1 MPKGTDVTYVNKLHN
16 EFGAH
21 GNYLKGDD
29 RRRWSL
35 EFGIK
40 HYAGPVI
47 YTVHG
52 FLDKN
57 KDVQQ
62 DQLFDIMSESTNPFV
77 KDLTKFQDLYGCY
90 ANKSNLSS
98 SSSTYSNLCNLTNG
112 NSNGMTNGTAMNG
125 HANGHVNGQV
135 NGQVNGNLSV
145 PNGNNTSSSSSS
157 QCSSA
162 NSTYG
167 RASGQSI
174 YGTMGSSVNTSKG
187 KPTVADT
194 FRQQLTALVD
204 ILHSTNPWYVRCIKP
219 NSDKTG
225 DHYDDPQVLAQ
236 LRYLGMNDI
245 IRIRREGYPIHY
257 LFSQFSHRFKCILN
271 QTRSIKVADQNATA
285 VCRQLIGYALSNLIK
300 QLGKSPSEPID
311 HADYYQM
318 GKRKIFLKLNIHENL
333 ELEREYLL
341 DQFAVKIQA
350 CWRRFVV
357 CREFNRLK
365 RATVRI
371 QRKYRAIK
379 QRLWFQQRKRAAITI
394 QSYVRGMFAREC
406 YAAMKEMALLQKQQR
421 EREEAEARRAAEEAA
436 ERERQ
441 LELQKQLQE
450 AAEQNAAQLAEK
462 QADDIRANSGKA
474 NVDEAITYV
483 SLDFLISPHV

>member
-16 EFGAH
+16 EFGGH
-21 GNYLKGDD
+21 GNYIKGDD
-29 RRRWSL
+29 RRRWSV
-35 EFGIK
+35 EFGIR

-47 YTVHG
+47 YTVNG

-62 DQLFDIMSESTNPFV
+62 DQLFDIMSESTNTFV
-77 KDLTKFQDLYGCY
+77 KDLTKFQDLYGCF
-90 ANKSNLSS
+90 ANKSNISS

-112 NSNGMTNGTAMNG
+112 NSNGLTNGSSTNAMNG
-125 HANGHVNGQV
+125 QLNGQMNGH
-135 NGQVNGNLSV
+135 LAV
-145 PNGNNTSSSSSS
+145 PNGISNNTSSSSSS

-162 NSTYG
+162 SSTYG

-174 YGTMGSSVNTSKG
+174 YGTMGGSANTSKG

-225 DHYDDPQVLAQ
+225 DHYDDQQVLAQ
-236 LRYLGMNDI
+236 LRYLGMLDI

-271 QTRSIKVADQNATA
+271 QTRSIKVVDQNA
-285 VCRQLIGYALSNLIK
+285 VSLCRQLIEYALANLIK
-300 QLGKSPSEPID
+300 QLGKSPNEPID
-311 HADYYQM
+311 HTDFYQM

-341 DQFAVKIQA
+341 DQFAVRIQA
-350 CWRRFVV
+350 YWRRFVV
-357 CREFNRLK
+357 YREFNRLK
-365 RATVRI
+365 RASIQI

-379 QRLWFQQRKRAAITI
+379 QRLWFIQRKRAAITI
-394 QSYVRGMFAREC
+394 QAYVRGMFAREC

-421 EREEAEARRAAEEAA
+421 EREEAEARRAAEEEA

-450 AAEQNAAQLAEK
+450 VAEQAAAAQIAEK
-462 QADDIRANSGKA
+462 QAADIRANNGKA

-483 SLDFLISPHV
+483 P

>member
-16 EFGAH
+16 EFSGH
-21 GNYLKGDD
+21 ENYLKGDD

-35 EFGIK
+35 EFGIR

-47 YTVHG
+47 YTVNG

-77 KDLTKFQDLYGCY
+77 KDLTKFQDLYGCFT
-90 ANKSNLSS
+90 NKSNLSS

-112 NSNGMTNGTAMNG
+112 NSNGLTNGSTM
-125 HANGHVNGQV
+125 NGHVNGQV
-135 NGQVNGNLSV
+135 NGNLNV
-145 PNGNNTSSSSSS
+145 PNGNHTSSSSSS

-174 YGTMGSSVNTSKG
+174 YGTMGSASNTSKG

-219 NSDKTG
+219 NGNKTG
-225 DHYDDPQVLAQ
+225 DDYDDQQVLSQ
-236 LRYLGMNDI
+236 LRYLGMLDI

-257 LFSQFSHRFKCILN
+257 LFSQFAYRFKCILN
-271 QTRSIKVADQNATA
+271 ATRSIKVVDQNATA
-285 VCRQLIGYALSNLIK
+285 VCRQLIEYALSNLIK
-300 QLGKSPSEPID
+300 QLGKSGPID

-357 CREFNRLK
+357 YREFRRLK
-365 RATVRI
+365 EATMRI

-379 QRLWFQQRKRAAITI
+379 QRLWFLQRKRAAITI

-421 EREEAEARRAAEEAA
+421 EREEAEARRAAEEEA

-450 AAEQNAAQLAEK
+450 AAERNAEQNAAQLAEK
-462 QADDIRANSGKA
+462 QTAEVRANNGLA

-483 SLDFLISPHV
+483 I